1 MKVVILCG
9 GKGTRLSEETVLR
22 PKPMVHIGDRPIL
35 WHIMKQYA
43 SFGFTDFVLALGHK
57 GASIKEYFLNFNT
70 LNSDFSIDLHNGK
83 VSILNSSHED
93 WKVALV
99 DTGEDTLTGGRIA
112 RLKSVVGNESFFVTY
127 GDGVSD
133 LNIKKLLDFHQT
145 HGKTATVTS
154 VRPPSRFGEII
165 MKNNQVT
172 KFAEKPQTAEGWI
185 NGGYFVFNP
194 EIFNYLE
201 GDECVLERSPLE
213 SLSSEGELMAFAH
226 EGFWQCMDTLRDKMY
241 LNSLLENKTAP
252 WVTWKS

>member
-1 MKVVILCG
+1 
-9 GKGTRLSEETVLR
+9 
-22 PKPMVHIGDRPIL
+22 
-35 WHIMKQYA
+35 
-43 SFGFTDFVLALGHK
+43 
-57 GASIKEYFLNFNT
+57 
-70 LNSDFSIDLHNGK
+70 

-213 SLSSEGELMAFAH
+213 SLSGEGELMAFAH

>member
-1 MKVVILCG
+1 
-9 GKGTRLSEETVLR
+9 
-22 PKPMVHIGDRPIL
+22 MVHIGDRPIL

-70 LNSDFSIDLHNGK
+70 LNSDFTIDLHNGK
-83 VSILNSSHED
+83 VSILNSSPED
-93 WKVALV
+93 WKVTLV

-213 SLSSEGELMAFAH
+213 SLSGEGELMAFAH